1 MHKWVYVRQ
10 EDGTIAVY
18 LGDKYPFK
26 VGDKVSNARH
36 NNMEVMKVVS
46 NNATTLLGTPLNQ
59 LIPLNNSNKMNTSN
73 SMFSGIVNKYKS
85 QYVPQ
90 KEEGVKM
97 SLTGLICVPVEDEYI
112 GIDKDDNLVSF
123 PVEMTID
130 IPCYSIN
137 KLNTNVQIGDII
149 KNGRSYSKVVAKNAD
164 GSLKTLSFTG
174 YTHNK
179 KEVKDFIMNQ
189 ATTRVL
195 INMFNFDNSIGF
207 NPIFFAM
214 ASGESLDV
222 ESLMMLSMT
231 PQGKNLFSNAG
242 GGFNP
247 MMLMMLDKNR
257 KEGSNGGMME
267 AMLMMSMM
275 GGNNPFAQMQNPVAA
290 MNTTQPAQQAA
301 QPVNTSDNSNA
312 Q

>member
-1 MHKWVYVRQ
+1 MHKIVYVRQ
-10 EDGTIAVY
+10 ENGRIVAY
-18 LGDKYPFK
+18 LGDDYPFK
-26 VGDKVSNARH
+26 VGDVVSNAKH
-36 NNMEVMKVVS
+36 NNMKVTKVENS
-46 NNATTLLGTPLNQ
+46 NTDSLFGTKLIQ
-59 LIPLNNSNKMNTSN
+59 LIPINKSMETKN

-85 QYVPQ
+85 QFVPQ
-90 KEEGVKM
+90 KEDNVKM
-97 SLTGLICVPVEDEYI
+97 SLTGLLCVPVDDEYI

-123 PVEMTID
+123 PEEMTLN

-137 KLNTNVQIGDII
+137 KLNINVQVGDIV
-149 KNGRSYSKVVAKNAD
+149 KNGRNYAKVVDKNPD

-195 INMFNFDNSIGF
+195 INMFNFDNTTGF

-214 ASGESLDV
+214 ADGESLDV

-242 GGFNP
+242 GSFNP

-257 KEGSNGGMME
+257 QNGGGNMME

-275 GGNNPFAQMQNPVAA
+275 GGNNPFAQMQNPF
-290 MNTTQPAQQAA
+290 TQ
-301 QPVNTSDNSNA
+301 VNTQSNNTKTE
-312 Q
+312 